1 MSIMPGQ
8 VIICNDCGQYG
19 YRVTHVNPPILPVG
33 WCEVPVN
40 RKLVHTCAEC
50 TKKHAKATM
59 DAIVLAEQRKPAQT
73 RKHLF
78 WHRTL

>member
-50 TKKHAKATM
+50 TKKCN
-59 DAIVLAEQRKPAQT
+59 IVCAAGGQNGTNNMYLGLCT
-73 RKHLF
+73 VL
-78 WHRTL
+78 